1 MFDGGWTFL
10 LNCCSQHS
18 LFIVEILIIERI
30 RISLYDVSNI
40 HILLCSVLK
49 RRVKIPWDGW
59 HLNLFL
65 ISLRICVAKW
75 ILIIHNGFI
84 VVNTGRSQ
92 RLEIVIYR
100 VVGRQGVDFERSHQ
114 WLLHWSCMYNAYNWL
129 EFVTFFWGGIG
140 PRFKIFKNI
149 VSL

>member
-1 MFDGGWTFL
+1 MLG
-10 LNCCSQHS
+10 
-18 LFIVEILIIERI
+18 
-30 RISLYDVSNI
+30 
-40 HILLCSVLK
+40 
-49 RRVKIPWDGW
+49 VKTKGKDSMRWLASKPF
-59 HLNLFL
+59 FL

-114 WLLHWSCMYNAYNWL
+114 
-129 EFVTFFWGGIG
+129 
-140 PRFKIFKNI
+140 
-149 VSL
+149 

>member
-1 MFDGGWTFL
+1 MLG
-10 LNCCSQHS
+10 
-18 LFIVEILIIERI
+18 
-30 RISLYDVSNI
+30 
-40 HILLCSVLK
+40 
-49 RRVKIPWDGW
+49 VKTKGKDSMRWLASKP
-59 HLNLFL
+59 FL

-114 WLLHWSCMYNAYNWL
+114 
-129 EFVTFFWGGIG
+129 
-140 PRFKIFKNI
+140 
-149 VSL
+149 